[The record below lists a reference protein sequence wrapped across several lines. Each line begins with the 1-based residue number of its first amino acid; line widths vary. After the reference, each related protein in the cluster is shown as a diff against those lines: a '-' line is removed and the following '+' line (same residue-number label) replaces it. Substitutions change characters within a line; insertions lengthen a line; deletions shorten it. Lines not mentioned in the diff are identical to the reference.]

1 MTNFFFERDL
11 PDDDITD
18 EDGNSIEKGLRKMGV
33 SKENRKQPIVQ
44 MGLFLDDNGIPISIE
59 MFPGNTF
66 DHLTLRTA
74 MKNTVND
81 LDLDRFILVSDRGV
95 YSGTNICHVI
105 NNGNGYIVSKSI
117 KKSTRSD
124 RQWIVEQD
132 GYTEESTDFKY
143 KSKIAEV
150 TVTDEDGKKKKI
162 KQKVVVY
169 WNRKF
174 YERERRENRNFI
186 EFIDKLRSNPN
197 GFRVTAAQSRS
208 IRKYIRKEMLNKN
221 TGEIIDSQELLSMID
236 DEKLNEFKELMG
248 YYQIVSSELDMSA
261 KEIIEKY
268 HGLTRIEDQ
277 FREMKSTLEAR
288 PIYVRTSEHIKAYL
302 IICFISLTML
312 RVLQLKTQKSIPVNA
327 DKNTYWSY
335 GMSGNKLT
343 NILYDWKTDMFSGDY
358 YRMTHSDVDE
368 LKKFSFCF

>member
-59 MFPGNTF
+59 MFPGNTL

-81 LDLDRFILVSDRGV
+81 LDLNRFILVSDRGV

-117 KKSTRSD
+117 KKSTGSD

-132 GYTEESTDFKY
+132 GYTEESPDFKY

-169 WNRKF
+169 WNR
-174 YERERRENRNFI
+174 N
-186 EFIDKLRSNPN
+186 
-197 GFRVTAAQSRS
+197 V
-208 IRKYIRKEMLNKN
+208 
-221 TGEIIDSQELLSMID
+221 
-236 DEKLNEFKELMG
+236 
-248 YYQIVSSELDMSA
+248 
-261 KEIIEKY
+261 
-268 HGLTRIEDQ
+268 
-277 FREMKSTLEAR
+277 
-288 PIYVRTSEHIKAYL
+288 
-302 IICFISLTML
+302 
-312 RVLQLKTQKSIPVNA
+312 VLQ
-327 DKNTYWSY
+327 
-335 GMSGNKLT
+335 
-343 NILYDWKTDMFSGDY
+343 
-358 YRMTHSDVDE
+358 
-368 LKKFSFCF
+368 